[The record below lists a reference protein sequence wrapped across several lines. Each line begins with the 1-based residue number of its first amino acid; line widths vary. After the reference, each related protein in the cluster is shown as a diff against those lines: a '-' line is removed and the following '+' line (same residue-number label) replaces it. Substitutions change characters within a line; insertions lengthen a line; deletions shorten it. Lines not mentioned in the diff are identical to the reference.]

1 MKKREKIREMVEEMD
16 EETEV
21 AFLEEIIK
29 KRLERMESKK
39 KMIAEE

>member
-1 MKKREKIREMVEEMD
+1 MDRKNIRETVADMS

-29 KRLERMESKK
+29 KRLER
-39 KMIAEE
+39 IEEKEK